1 MKRRAFLWAL
11 GALAATSAMAQ
22 PASKAASIGVIS
34 GASQSVYQQRF
45 EGLKQGLR
53 EHGYVEGR
61 NLRLEVRYLD
71 GNFESLPKV
80 AQELAALPVD
90 VIVTAGSHVTRVVR
104 KSTRDIPI
112 VMAYAGDPVGGGLA
126 DSLSRPGG
134 RITGLTT
141 MSPQLGG
148 KRLEL
153 LKDALPKLAQV
164 GVLWNP
170 GVPERV
176 IQFEETQAAAAKLG
190 VSLQSFEA
198 RKPSEIDSAL
208 KRASASR
215 LDALIVMSDGFF
227 DTYRKRI
234 VELAVGYKLATL
246 HQEIQGAQFGGLLAY
261 GPSHVDLHRRAASY
275 VDKILKGAKPGE
287 LPIEQPNQFELI
299 VNLKTA
305 KKLGIV
311 IPKTVLLRAD
321 EVIQ

>member
-1 MKRRAFLWAL
+1 MKRRTFLWAL

-22 PASKAASIGVIS
+22 PASKAASVGVIS

-71 GNFESLPKV
+71 GKFESLPKV

-90 VIVTAGSHVTRVVR
+90 VIVTAGSHVTRGVR

-170 GVPERV
+170 DVPERV
-176 IQFEETQAAAAKLG
+176 IQFEETQAAAVKLG

-198 RKPSEIDSAL
+198 RRPAEIDSAL
-208 KRASASR
+208 KRAAASR

-321 EVIQ
+321 TVIE